1 MKKKVIIVISVVI
14 FVILLGLI
22 VVYSLNKLNNNKEIE
37 AVKDKINYYYNNVTL
52 NNTDLK
58 NMFVD
63 EKIYEEKL
71 YYYYPLYVLDE
82 NNFDIKNKIIYYY
95 NNLAKKTKLKLEIS
109 DVIINNNQARALVKL
124 SRSKCYKLSN
134 YSSLFTS
141 ETDLN
146 DSSFYKEL
154 EEITNTCLKND
165 KDYEEIETITFEKKD
180 NEWFIKD
187 FYSVLNNE
195 INKTKLNKQNIV
207 KQKEFS
213 NVYTDTDFRLI
224 DFDLVSNKENLNYNE
239 KFEFSLNSKKKI
251 TLKLEI
257 KGNKN
262 KQFYVD
268 IYDGNRNSL
277 LNKKITMKSNYE
289 VIEIPFT
296 LKEKT
301 DMLEVYMYN
310 NNNLKEGIILD
321 NISFGR
327 IYIYN
332 KS

>member
-1 MKKKVIIVISVVI
+1 MKKKVIIGISVVLL
-14 FVILLGLI
+14 VVLLGIILI
-22 VVYSLNKLNNNKEIE
+22 YSITKVNNNKEIE
-37 AVKDKINYYYNNVTL
+37 AVKDQINYYYNNITI
-52 NNTDLK
+52 NNTDLNK
-58 NMFVD
+58 LFID
-63 EKIYEEKL
+63 KTIYEEKL
-71 YYYYPLYVLDE
+71 YYYYPFYDLDE
-82 NNFDIKNKIIYYY
+82 NNFDVKNKIIDYY
-95 NNLAKKTKLKLEIS
+95 NNLDEKTKLKIEIS

-124 SRSKCYKLSN
+124 SRSECYKLSN

-141 ETDLN
+141 ETDMN
-146 DSSFYKEL
+146 DSNFYKEL
-154 EEITNTCLKND
+154 ENLTNNCLKND
-165 KDYEEIETITFEKKD
+165 KNYEEVETITFEKKD

-187 FYSVLNNE
+187 FYSVLDNE
-195 INKTKLNKQNIV
+195 INETKLNKQNIV

-289 VIEIPFT
+289 VIEVPFT

-301 DMLEVYMYN
+301 NMLLIYVYN
-310 NNNLKEGIILD
+310 KNSLKEGIVLND
-321 NISFGR
+321 ISFGR

-332 KS
+332 K